1 MVRELLKAFFFI
13 FAAEMGDKTQIL
25 AMTFATQYKVQK
37 VLLGVLIGAALNHG
51 IAIALGSYLSSVI
64 PLDKIQMAAGIMFIV
79 FGLWTLRNHEEDDDE
94 KESKKRFGPVL
105 TVALAFFVG
114 ELGDKTQ
121 LTAMTLATDAN
132 YPIFVL
138 FGTVLGMLATS
149 GLGIFVGS
157 IIGEKVPEFAIKV
170 VSSGIFLFF
179 GTLKLFQTLPKNYL
193 SGFNIALYFILL
205 SISVYLLLKPIIKA
219 RKLGKRL
226 PMQEAAATLYIQANE
241 IKKAVENIC
250 LGEAKCGKCMGGKC
264 LVGFTKRA
272 LKSATEEGTY
282 ILPPEWEDLPKYNTK
297 NFEQGKVV
305 EALALTIS
313 HLIRYDYNMDENY
326 VVNKVRQAL
335 ETIAFG
341 EALTFD
347 GNLKKYYENM
357 KKKNERLYIRVK
369 QRVEELNEESNK

>member
-1 MVRELLKAFFFI
+1 MARELLKAFFFI

-37 VLLGVLIGAALNHG
+37 VLLGVLIGSALNHG
-51 IAIALGSYLSSVI
+51 IAIALGSYLSNVI
-64 PLDKIQMAAGIMFIV
+64 PLDKIQMAAGIMFVV
-79 FGLWTLRNHEEDDDE
+79 FGLWTLKSHDEDEE
-94 KESKKRFGPVL
+94 KESKKSLGPVL

-132 YPIFVL
+132 YPIFIL

-157 IIGEKVPEFAIKV
+157 IIGEKVPEFAIKI
-170 VSSGIFLFF
+170 VSSGVFLFF
-179 GTLKLFQTLPKNYL
+179 GTLKLFQTLPKSYL
-193 SGFNIALYFILL
+193 SGLNIALYFILL
-205 SISVYLLLKPIIKA
+205 AISVYLLLKPILKA

-250 LGEAKCGKCMGGKC
+250 LGESQCGKCMGGKC
-264 LVGFTKRA
+264 LIGFTKRA

-282 ILPPEWEDLPKYNTK
+282 ILPSEWENLPKYNTK
-297 NFEQGKVV
+297 NFELEKVV

-313 HLIRYDYNMDENY
+313 HLMKYDYNMDENY
-326 VVNKVRQAL
+326 IVNKVRQAL

-341 EALTFD
+341 ETLPFD
-347 GNLKKYYENM
+347 GNLKRYYKNM
-357 KKKNERLYIRVK
+357 KKRNERLYIRIK
-369 QRVEELNEESNK
+369 QRVEQLNEESNK